1 MREKKLEENLG
12 GALRFIIKNFGKNS
26 LLDSAHV
33 SAMISE
39 LRPNLSEELAWL
51 KEALDMGIAEVLLDN
66 KNIND
71 LNRKIAINKAR
82 LIMEEKHIPQKRINF
97 ILENL
102 KYGLKWSKNIKIK
115 DKKIERY
122 LLEYNLNE
130 EEILNELYGI
140 NEYNQ
145 DELDDIN
152 EDNQMGNDISEN
164 NINSQDSQEDDPTL
178 SSANKKHNYMI
189 PLLIV
194 LFIGIIGTTIFI
206 SLNTSN
212 VDVTEITFD
221 MDYKKGESTY
231 VFKKGDFII
240 MNLTLESDKKEE
252 KIDEKN
258 LSYVVDDT
266 SICKVSDEF
275 EKCRITG
282 VGVGTTTIHV
292 YYGNKLI
299 KNIDI
304 SFED

>member
-1 MREKKLEENLG
+1 MSDKKLEENLG
-12 GALRFIIKNFGKNS
+12 GALRFIIKNFSKNS
-26 LLDSAHV
+26 LLDSTHV

-39 LRPNLSEELAWL
+39 LRPNLSEESAWL
-51 KEALDMGIAEVLLDN
+51 KEALDMGIGEILLDN

-82 LIMEEKHIPQKRINF
+82 LIMEENHIPQKRINF

-102 KYGLKWSKNIKIK
+102 KYALKWPKNIKIK
-115 DKKIERY
+115 DKKIEKY
-122 LLEYNLNE
+122 LLEGNLNQ
-130 EEILNELYGI
+130 EEIL
-140 NEYNQ
+140 

-152 EDNQMGNDISEN
+152 ENNQMEN
-164 NINSQDSQEDDPTL
+164 NILDNENSMNFQDSQENDPSL

-189 PLLIV
+189 PLLILV
-194 LFIGIIGTTIFI
+194 FIGIIGTTIFI
-206 SLNTSN
+206 SLNKSQ
-212 VDVTEITFD
+212 VDVTEIKFD
-221 MDYKKGESTY
+221 MDYKKDESTY

-240 MNLTLESDKKEE
+240 MNLTLESDKEE

-258 LSYVVDDT
+258 LSYVVEDT

-275 EKCRITG
+275 EKCRVTG

-299 KNIDI
+299 KDIDI
-304 SFED
+304 SFKN

>member
-1 MREKKLEENLG
+1 MRDKKLEENLG

-26 LLDSAHV
+26 LLDSTHV

-51 KEALDMGIAEVLLDN
+51 KEALDMGIGEILLDN

-82 LIMEEKHIPQKRINF
+82 LIMEENHIPQKRINF

-102 KYGLKWSKNIKIK
+102 KYGLKWPKYIKVK
-115 DKKIERY
+115 DKKIEKY
-122 LLEYNLNE
+122 LLEGNLE
-130 EEILNELYGI
+130 QEEILDEFDDTNENDQMENNI
-140 NEYNQ
+140 S
-145 DELDDIN
+145 DN
-152 EDNQMGNDISEN
+152 EDS
-164 NINSQDSQEDDPTL
+164 INSQDSQEDSQENDQGL
-178 SSANKKHNYMI
+178 SSANKKHNYII
-189 PLLIV
+189 PLLILV
-194 LFIGIIGTTIFI
+194 FIGIIVTTIFI
-206 SLNTSN
+206 SLNTSK

-221 MDYKKGESTY
+221 IEYEKDESTY

-240 MNLTLESDKKEE
+240 MNLTIESDKKEE

-258 LSYVVDDT
+258 LSYVVEDT

-282 VGVGTTTIHV
+282 VGLGTTTIHV

-304 SFED
+304 SFEN

>member
-82 LIMEEKHIPQKRINF
+82 LIMEENHIPQKRINF

>member
-1 MREKKLEENLG
+1 MRDKKLEENLG

-26 LLDSAHV
+26 LLDSTHV

-51 KEALDMGIAEVLLDN
+51 KEALDMGIGEILLDN

-82 LIMEEKHIPQKRINF
+82 LIMEENHIPQKRINF

-102 KYGLKWSKNIKIK
+102 KYGLKWPKYIKVK
-115 DKKIERY
+115 DKKIEKY
-122 LLEYNLNE
+122 LIEGNLEQ
-130 EEILNELYGI
+130 EEIL
-140 NEYNQ
+140 
-145 DELDDIN
+145 DEFDDIN
-152 EDNQMGNDISEN
+152 ENDQMEN
-164 NINSQDSQEDDPTL
+164 NISDNEDSINSQDSQEDSQENDQGL
-178 SSANKKHNYMI
+178 SSANKKHNYII
-189 PLLIV
+189 PLLILV
-194 LFIGIIGTTIFI
+194 FIGIIGTTIFI
-206 SLNTSN
+206 SLNTSK

-221 MDYKKGESTY
+221 IEYEKDESTY

-304 SFED
+304 SFEN